1 MHTQYPFRF
10 QAISRTAQLLRS
22 ETAAHEVIVSD
33 LYAMGW
39 KAVYDAKDF
48 PECKDSGP
56 LNFDKASGEAYKTGT
71 QAADIADEQR
81 KLLWAD
87 VVILQFPMWWYG
99 MPAILKGWVD
109 RVFAYGFAYGVGV
122 HGGGRWGRIDLERA
136 RCKEGVR
143 WSR

>member
-1 MHTQYPFRF
+1 MKYFIVYAHPEPLSLSGHLKNR
-10 QAISRTAQLLRS
+10 AVAAL

-122 HGGGRWGRIDLERA
+122 QAEEGGEIDLERA
-136 RCKEGVR
+136 R
-143 WSR
+143 